1 MTHPLN
7 PLEVLLELQQAGSL
21 HAAAS
26 RLRCG
31 ASALSKQVKSL
42 EQNLGQA
49 LVEHGAKPL
58 RLTEAGRV
66 YAEAARQMR
75 EQVRAA
81 DTQAAALRKQ
91 LGGSLQVTASY
102 LLGHAV
108 LADYA
113 VSFRRLYPQVNLH
126 ITLSDQD
133 LDPVT
138 DGFDLALRHE
148 QGRSQDLIARPLGTN
163 RVRLCGTPGYF
174 GRHGVPRR
182 PEDLRDHPCLVFH
195 CEGLDARWHFR
206 QGEVHRVVTPSGP
219 VSANSDELLLASLRA
234 GEGLLPC
241 FDWVVGRELQ
251 EGRLL
256 TCLDDW
262 TFACEAFGEPE
273 LWVVYPKGKRGQP
286 KVQLFVDGL
295 VAHLARLSAG
305 AADSVNWLGAPAAD

>member
-1 MTHPLN
+1 MN

-26 RLRCG
+26 RLHCG
-31 ASALSKQVKSL
+31 ASALSKQVKAL
-42 EQNLGQA
+42 EAHLGQT

-66 YAEAARQMR
+66 YAEAARAMR

-91 LGGSLQVTASY
+91 LGGALHVTASY

-113 VSFRRLYPQVNLH
+113 VAFRRQFPQLSLH
-126 ITLSDQD
+126 ITLSDVD
-133 LDPVT
+133 LDPVAQ
-138 DGFDLALRHE
+138 GFDLALRHG
-148 QGRSQDLIARPLGTN
+148 QGGSQDLIARPLGAN
-163 RVRLCGTPGYF
+163 RVRLCGTPAYF

-182 PEDLRDHPCLVFH
+182 PEDLAHHPCLVFH
-195 CEGLDARWHFR
+195 CEGLDARWHFH
-206 QGEVHRVVTPSGP
+206 QGEAHRVVTPRGP
-219 VSANSDELLLASLRA
+219 LSANSDELLLASLHA

-262 TFACEAFGEPE
+262 TFACEAFGDPE

-295 VAHLARLSAG
+295 VQHLARLSAG
-305 AADSVNWLGAPAAD
+305 AAGSVNWLGGPSSG

>member
-1 MTHPLN
+1 MANPLN

-31 ASALSKQVKSL
+31 ASALSKQVKAL
-42 EQNLGQA
+42 EAHLGQI

-66 YAEAARQMR
+66 YAEAARAMR
-75 EQVRAA
+75 EQVRSA

-91 LGGSLQVTASY
+91 LGGALHVTASY

-113 VSFRRLYPQVNLH
+113 VDFRRRFPQLALH
-126 ITLSDQD
+126 ITLSDVD
-133 LDPVT
+133 LDPVAQ
-138 DGFDLALRHE
+138 GFDLALRHG
-148 QGRSQDLIARPLGTN
+148 QGGSQDLIARPLGAN
-163 RVRLCGTPGYF
+163 RVRLCGTPVYF

-182 PEDLRDHPCLVFH
+182 PEDLAQHPCLVFH
-195 CEGLDARWHFR
+195 CEGLDARWHF
-206 QGEVHRVVTPSGP
+206 QQNDAHRVVTPAGP
-219 VSANSDELLLASLRA
+219 LSANSDELLLASLRA

-262 TFACEAFGEPE
+262 TFACEAFGDPE

-295 VAHLARLSAG
+295 VQHLARLSAG
-305 AADSVNWLGAPAAD
+305 AAASVNWLGGSPSG

>member
-1 MTHPLN
+1 MAHPLN

-26 RLRCG
+26 RLHCG
-31 ASALSKQVKSL
+31 ASALSKQVKAL
-42 EQNLGQA
+42 EAHLGQT

-66 YAEAARQMR
+66 YADAARAMR

-91 LGGSLQVTASY
+91 LGGALHVTASY

-113 VSFRRLYPQVNLH
+113 VAFRRQFPQLSLH
-126 ITLSDQD
+126 ITLSDVD
-133 LDPVT
+133 LDPVAQ
-138 DGFDLALRHE
+138 GFDLALRHE
-148 QGRSQDLIARPLGTN
+148 QGGSQDLIARPLGAN
-163 RVRLCGTPGYF
+163 RVRLCGTPAYF

-182 PEDLRDHPCLVFH
+182 PEDLAQHPCLVFH

-206 QGEVHRVVTPSGP
+206 QGEDHHVVTPRGP
-219 VSANSDELLLASLRA
+219 ISANSDELLLASLHA

-262 TFACEAFGEPE
+262 TFACEAFGDPE
-273 LWVVYPKGKRGQP
+273 LWAVYPKGKRGQP

-295 VAHLARLSAG
+295 AQHLARLSAG
-305 AADSVNWLGAPAAD
+305 AAGSVNWLGGPSLG